1 MILATAPVLRSQMRR
16 ACQCHAAGPTPAAQH
31 MTAAVMGAVVG
42 LGLLSPGS
50 GLAVENVAPVQQQV
64 ILTDGDSAL

>member
-1 MILATAPVLRSQMRR
+1 MILAPAPVLRSQMRR